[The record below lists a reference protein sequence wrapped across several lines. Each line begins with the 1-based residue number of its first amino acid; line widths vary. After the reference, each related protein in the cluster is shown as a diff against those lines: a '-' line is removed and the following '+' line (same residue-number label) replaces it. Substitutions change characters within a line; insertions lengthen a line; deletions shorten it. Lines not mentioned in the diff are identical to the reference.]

1 MESSINRIAFCWKQK
16 YLSEKDITCE
26 EWHESIMDWEKD
38 SQACTNIIFFCW
50 LQNCSL
56 PQLLW
61 DLLSG
66 RSKIIGWYLTTLLA
80 VICISQV
87 LNILISG
94 GWIEGSLGKS
104 VRLFFTDSYFF
115 SKHLLLVIHRQC
127 WSGLKLWKIWFSS
140 AYALFWEK

>member
-1 MESSINRIAFCWKQK
+1 MLKAKISLWKGYYMWGMAWK
-16 YLSEKDITCE
+16 YNGLRKGLPGM
-26 EWHESIMDWEKD
+26 H
-38 SQACTNIIFFCW
+38 QHYFFCW